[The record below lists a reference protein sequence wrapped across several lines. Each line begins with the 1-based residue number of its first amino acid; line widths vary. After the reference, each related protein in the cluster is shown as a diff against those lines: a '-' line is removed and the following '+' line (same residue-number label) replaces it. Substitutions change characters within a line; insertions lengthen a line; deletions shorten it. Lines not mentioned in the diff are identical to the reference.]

1 MENGHSEIRRMRH
14 AGAPHD
20 WSAAGRAP
28 RGSVS
33 ESVLIGRVTWVAVQL
48 HPFDAQLMVL
58 SGRCGTDVAVCEA
71 RPSTRSLRVRISSSL
86 WLGVRDRAR
95 GIYENRKQQ
104 RIQHR
109 DSESE

>member
-48 HPFDAQLMVL
+48 RPFDAQLMVL

-71 RPSTRSLRVRISSSL
+71 T
-86 WLGVRDRAR
+86 A
-95 GIYENRKQQ
+95 K
-104 RIQHR
+104 HT
-109 DSESE
+109 